1 MKQSCARPGSILVFV
16 LVTLSALLLLC
27 ASTWR
32 IAHRASLYARERM
45 FFFER
50 FYAVRTAL
58 DYAVHYCKE
67 QKIALSKKSFVDK
80 QVTINPWPIQGSRT
94 YMIQMSITA
103 QGGTAVFLEA
113 ILYDSITKVSLMRG
127 TCSVSTI
134 SLDPVQLAVT
144 RWSIGK

>member
-80 QVTINPWPIQGSRT
+80 QVAIDPWSGSRPYT
-94 YMIQMSITA
+94 MQLSITA

-127 TCSVSTI
+127 TCYVSII